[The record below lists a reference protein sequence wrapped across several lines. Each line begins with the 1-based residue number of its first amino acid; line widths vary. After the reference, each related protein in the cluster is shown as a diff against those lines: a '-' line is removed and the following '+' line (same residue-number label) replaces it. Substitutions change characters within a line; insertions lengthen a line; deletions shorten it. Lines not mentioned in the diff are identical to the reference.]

1 MPPPL
6 KNRDFVTQRSWLDL
20 GAEKCIVN
28 HSVNHKSMP
37 IRKGYVRGISYV
49 TGYLIREQGAQ
60 KCQFT
65 YVSQS
70 DPRGKLPA
78 WVVNKATQYLAPKV
92 ISRIYKACQNY
103 STWKSSHNPGHK
115 PWLYPEQMSLPR
127 LDLQDIQAECEFTS
141 NESLD
146 ESNVK
151 EEDVLPPLPK
161 KALLVNDKVATE
173 RRSGLEKFLTFLA
186 SSPKV
191 CSSSLLLE
199 FLGVNAIKAGKYTQE
214 GLKHEASTEGDQG
227 EENNDRE
234 SLTEGGSK
242 SGLFDEEDE
251 DTEDLFNEEQEEE
264 PEIVTE
270 MTARHVTS
278 SDTKLFDYPVIS
290 GDVGDE
296 EDFFQEKEEQIQDPI
311 STTPGQGEDNSDLL
325 SVQDDLDELFLD
337 QSKSKRDDNNGSPIK
352 SKPAL
357 KPRPSKSL
365 SKVPPTTKPD
375 VQPKPKHGTKPDLKP
390 KPSS

>member
-1 MPPPL
+1 MDVGEVRVAEDADFNRLKSLCDDTNGWKQEYNKNNTTVWTKINELSEFQMVKVRTVFKDIKPEVLYDVLHDPDYRKTWDHTMVEGYEICDINPNNDIGYYAMKCPPPL

-49 TGYLIREQGAQ
+49 TGYLIREQGPQ

-151 EEDVLPPLPK
+151 EEDI
-161 KALLVNDKVATE
+161 DKGYV
-173 RRSGLEKFLTFLA
+173 
-186 SSPKV
+186 
-191 CSSSLLLE
+191 
-199 FLGVNAIKAGKYTQE
+199 
-214 GLKHEASTEGDQG
+214 
-227 EENNDRE
+227 
-234 SLTEGGSK
+234 
-242 SGLFDEEDE
+242 DE
-251 DTEDLFNEEQEEE
+251 
-264 PEIVTE
+264 I
-270 MTARHVTS
+270 
-278 SDTKLFDYPVIS
+278 
-290 GDVGDE
+290 
-296 EDFFQEKEEQIQDPI
+296 
-311 STTPGQGEDNSDLL
+311 
-325 SVQDDLDELFLD
+325 
-337 QSKSKRDDNNGSPIK
+337 
-352 SKPAL
+352 
-357 KPRPSKSL
+357 
-365 SKVPPTTKPD
+365 
-375 VQPKPKHGTKPDLKP
+375 
-390 KPSS
+390 